1 MAILPVGQL
10 QQQLLDAGL
19 PIVGVAEEGD
29 GYRIDYDGSETPE
42 QVEQGNAIVVAF
54 VPSTAPDPEWNEF
67 RAALYSNAAWMRVL
81 NANPATASVIVAS
94 LFQAAQNPS
103 LLMEVTVLWNGA
115 IEGMETPL
123 STEEINNLNAIA
135 VSNHIPLRLDE
146 SGVMMSL

>member
-19 PIVGVAEEGD
+19 LIVGVAEIGD

-42 QVEQGNAIVVAF
+42 QLTQGNAIVAAF
-54 VPSTAPDPEWNEF
+54 VPSTAPDPEWGGF

-81 NANPATASVIVAS
+81 DANPAVSSVIVAS
-94 LFQAAQNPS
+94 LFQASQNPS
-103 LLMEVTVLWNGA
+103 LLVEVTVLWNGA

-123 STEEINNLNAIA
+123 SAEEIDSLNAIA
-135 VSNHIPLRLDE
+135 SSNHIPLRLDE
-146 SGVMMSL
+146 NGVMVSL